1 MHTLRNNNLKVILNI
16 NTFCVK
22 SVTGSNL
29 TKLRVDN
36 STRKDAGKYT
46 ITASNSSGKDSADIF
61 VSVVSCPSAPQGPL
75 QYPGATHDTVTLA
88 WRPPEDDG
96 GNDVTGKEP
105 SIKIKYPRINSIFK

>member
-1 MHTLRNNNLKVILNI
+1 M
-16 NTFCVK
+16 
-22 SVTGSNL
+22 TGSNL

-46 ITASNSSGKDSADIF
+46 ITASNSSGKDSADIH

-75 QYPGATHDTVTLA
+75 QYPGTTHDTVSLA

-96 GNDVTGKEP
+96 GNDITGKQ
-105 SIKIKYPRINSIFK
+105 IFIITQLLKLVIHIYIHTYIIFYYRIHY

>member
-1 MHTLRNNNLKVILNI
+1 
-16 NTFCVK
+16 
-22 SVTGSNL
+22 L

-46 ITASNSSGKDSADIF
+46 ITASNSSGKDSADVY
-61 VSVVSCPSAPQGPL
+61 VSVVSCPSAPKGPL

-96 GNDVTGKEP
+96 GNDITGILLFVK
-105 SIKIKYPRINSIFK
+105 NV

>member
-1 MHTLRNNNLKVILNI
+1 M
-16 NTFCVK
+16 
-22 SVTGSNL
+22 TGSNL

-46 ITASNSSGKDSADIF
+46 ITASNSSGKDSADIH

-75 QYPGATHDTVTLA
+75 QYPGATHDTVTLS

-96 GNDVTGKEP
+96 GNDITGKRLLN
-105 SIKIKYPRINSIFK
+105 ILILFNLITMFK